1 MLSKLVAL
9 PQNLKQYLIITGN
22 YWGFTLTDGALRML
36 VVLHFHQLG
45 YNALSIAMLFLF
57 YEIFGVVTN
66 LVGGWLGAK
75 WGLNRTMNIG
85 LAMQVIAL
93 LMLAI
98 PNEFLTIAYVMAAQ
112 ALSGIAKD
120 LNKMSAKSSIKFLV
134 SGNENNKLYQW
145 IALLTG
151 SKNALKGVGFFLGG
165 VLLTILGFSNAMI
178 AMAAFLFCLWC
189 FSLFSLSGDIGKA
202 KNKPKFKEMFSKS
215 HSINVLSAAR
225 LFLFG
230 ARDVW
235 FVVALPVFLAQ
246 IFDWNH
252 WWVGGFMA
260 SWVIAYGIVQSIAPK
275 ITGNGE
281 HGQSAPSGSA
291 AVKWAALLTLIP
303 ALIAVALT
311 MDFYIK
317 ASLIGGLLVFG
328 ALFAVNSSLHSY
340 LIVRFAGDD
349 GVSLD
354 VGFYYMAN
362 AMGRLVGTVLSG
374 WIYQA
379 YGLTACLWV
388 STAFIALATLLSL
401 KLPSQDSDITR
412 AST

>member
-1 MLSKLVAL
+1 
-9 PQNLKQYLIITGN
+9 
-22 YWGFTLTDGALRML
+22 
-36 VVLHFHQLG
+36 
-45 YNALSIAMLFLF
+45 
-57 YEIFGVVTN
+57 
-66 LVGGWLGAK
+66 
-75 WGLNRTMNIG
+75 
-85 LAMQVIAL
+85 
-93 LMLAI
+93 
-98 PNEFLTIAYVMAAQ
+98 
-112 ALSGIAKD
+112 
-120 LNKMSAKSSIKFLV
+120 
-134 SGNENNKLYQW
+134 
-145 IALLTG
+145 
-151 SKNALKGVGFFLGG
+151 
-165 VLLTILGFSNAMI
+165 
-178 AMAAFLFCLWC
+178 
-189 FSLFSLSGDIGKA
+189 
-202 KNKPKFKEMFSKS
+202 
-215 HSINVLSAAR
+215 
-225 LFLFG
+225 
-230 ARDVW
+230 
-235 FVVALPVFLAQ
+235 
-246 IFDWNH
+246 
-252 WWVGGFMA
+252 MA